1 MKRIARAVWA
11 AFRGRTNSDHHGDEA
26 RCGTELREVTGDDLP
41 IAGEHILAADDDAG
55 QHAVIN
61 AEPNSRVLVDAPP
74 GSGKTETAARRLA
87 ALISNTISPG
97 QILALSFS
105 RSAVRT
111 LTKRLS
117 TISDP
122 RLIEELRHVSIRTF
136 DAWAFR
142 ILRLAGCRPEHL
154 LARSHDEN
162 IEKLTELIKGPRRQE
177 IRTLIGDK
185 RCLIVDEFQDLP
197 GVRGDLVL
205 ALMELIAPPG
215 KGGAGFTVLGDPAQA
230 IFGFAGRMNGNEVAF
245 PTPREYWDRI
255 RTLYGDELKRITLT
269 TNHRASG
276 SIAEISSEMR
286 AILMSDRSETEKLEA
301 IRVKLASL
309 SEREALARTWLEPA
323 QGSEA
328 ILTRTNGEALR
339 VLQRLFGDE
348 VSGGQ
353 TPVRLRAAG
362 YASLPPAWI
371 GALLRKLRAQ
381 GLARSQFVRIHETL
395 TRVWDHEVQ
404 RALELPD
411 VDTAWSR
418 LARAS
423 GAADDASSID
433 IGALRERLS
442 WPDAFPDDQ
451 HVADDGIVVTTI
463 HQSKGMEFDI
473 VTLLEGQRED
483 DKEASVGAVEEE
495 ANVAYVAVTRAASA
509 LARLP
514 SDSIYRA
521 PSRRSFRDERERLCH
536 WWNGWVNLEMG
547 IRGDIDPVGFVD
559 PELHGGEKGVEAL
572 QRFLLENARA
582 LEGHKVIL
590 VKSGTGA
597 NTTYNICLQ
606 DNRQPGRIIGRTAK
620 QLQWDLLDLLWER
633 GYSLPGWIMNLRIST
648 VGTATARGD
657 APLGEPER
665 TSRLWLG
672 IGLYGTGDFKP
683 RKRDRVNAA

>member
-1 MKRIARAVWA
+1 MRRQI
-11 AFRGRTNSDHHGDEA
+11 
-26 RCGTELREVTGDDLP
+26 REVAAERLP
-41 IAGEHILAADDDAG
+41 IVREDCLAVEEDADQRA
-55 QHAVIN
+55 AVIN
-61 AEPNSRVLVDAPP
+61 AEAASRILVDAPP
-74 GSGKTETAARRLA
+74 GTGKTEIAARRLA
-87 ALISNTISPG
+87 ALISNKISPG
-97 QILALSFS
+97 QILVLSFS

-117 TISDP
+117 TLSEP

-142 ILRLAGCRPEHL
+142 ILRLAGFEPARL

-162 IEKLTELIKGPRRQE
+162 IETLTTIIKGSRRQE
-177 IRTLIGDK
+177 IKALMGDK

-230 IFGFAGRMNGNEVAF
+230 IFGFAGRINGDEDAF

-255 RTLYGDELKRITLT
+255 RALYSNELKKVALT
-269 TNHRASG
+269 KNHRASG
-276 SIAEISSEMR
+276 SIATISSEMR
-286 AILMSDRSETEKLEA
+286 AILVSDRSETEKLEA
-301 IRVKLASL
+301 IRLKLAAL
-309 SEREALARTWLEPA
+309 PEREPLARTWLEPA
-323 QGSEA
+323 QGSKA

-339 VLQRLFGDE
+339 VLQRLFGND

-362 YASLPPAWI
+362 HASLPPAWI

-381 GLARSQFVRIHETL
+381 GLPRSQFVRIHLTL
-395 TRVWDHEVQ
+395 TRVWDEEVQ

-411 VDTAWSR
+411 VDSAWSR

-433 IGALRERLS
+433 IGTLRERLS

-483 DKEASVGAVEEE
+483 DKEASVGAIEEE
-495 ANVAYVAVTRAASA
+495 ANVAYVAVTRAART

-514 SDSIYRA
+514 SEGIYRA

-547 IRGDIDPVGFVD
+547 IRGDIDPVGFAD
-559 PELHGGEKGVEAL
+559 PELHGGEKGVEDL

-582 LEGHKVIL
+582 LEGHKVML

-606 DNRQPGRIIGRTAK
+606 EGREPGRLIGRTAK
-620 QLQWDLLDLLWER
+620 QVPRDLLDLLWDH
-633 GYSLPGWIMNLRIST
+633 GYSLPGWTMNLRVSA

-657 APLGEPER
+657 ASLGEPER

-672 IGLYGTGDFKP
+672 VGLYGTGDFKP